1 MPFQHTVL
9 PALLLDYARLRDVL
23 TALSRDLDYWTDPDG
38 GSPNR
43 LGVRRLLEQLR
54 QVDMPHHIR
63 TGRGLFARIGQRCP
77 PLGPVLARMEQEHA
91 QLEPMCLELVVALD
105 KVPSIASPDD
115 AALVQQVKRFIDV
128 VLGHLGVEENYILS
142 VATDFLTA
150 QDWADMEPV
159 HGRHAAC
166 PSAWRRRQSP

>member
-9 PALLLDYARLRDVL
+9 PALLLDYARLRDLL
-23 TALSRDLDYWTDPDG
+23 TALSRDLDYRATPDG
-38 GSPNR
+38 GLPMR
-43 LGVRRLLEQLR
+43 PGVRRLLEQLR

-77 PLGPVLARMEQEHA
+77 PLAPVLARMEQEHA
-91 QLEPMCLELVVALD
+91 QLVPMYLELVAALD
-105 KVPSIASPDD
+105 KMPSIASRDD

-150 QDWADMEPV
+150 QDWVDMESV
-159 HGRHAAC
+159 HGRHAA
-166 PSAWRRRQSP
+166 

>member
-1 MPFQHTVL
+1 MPYPHTAL

-23 TALSRDLDYWTDPDG
+23 TVFSRDLNYQTAPHG
-38 GSPNR
+38 GSPNHPDM
-43 LGVRRLLEQLR
+43 RRLLEQLR

-63 TGRGLFARIGQRCP
+63 MSRGLFARIGQRCP
-77 PLGPVLARMEQEHA
+77 PLVPVLVRMDREHA
-91 QLEPMCLELVVALD
+91 QLEPMYLELVAALD
-105 KVPSIASPDD
+105 SAPSIVSPDD

-150 QDWADMEPV
+150 QDWIDMEPV
-159 HGRHAAC
+159 HGRHAT
-166 PSAWRRRQSP
+166 